1 MKRKLIKEKLKMLNQ
16 DQLHERILYPVTRVR
31 AEKAGGSGVLVYS
44 QPDPKNDGEYINIA
58 LTCEH
63 VISDCVKIK
72 EEWDAV
78 IKKDVKKDFMEEC
91 SIEVF
96 DYNGSK
102 ISSANSTQA
111 TVIAYDKNH
120 DLSAVK
126 LHNTKSMPY
135 VAKIIPKD
143 TIEELRLFDPVWVSG
158 CSLLHDPFAS
168 NGSLTYLREIIEQ
181 KEYMMYNAPSIF
193 GNSGGGVFNGNTG
206 DLLGLASRIS
216 TIQLGF
222 GIDVMTWMGFC
233 THPERIHQF
242 IEHQELQF
250 LIDPEDDY
258 YSAMKR
264 RNARRKDGLRQLFFK
279 DQGDE
284 TQVDP
289 KEYEVTEKVF

>member
-1 MKRKLIKEKLKMLNQ
+1 MLNQ
-16 DQLHERILYPVTRVR
+16 DQLHEQILYPVTRVR

-44 QPDPKNDGEYINIA
+44 EPDPNKDGEYINIA

-63 VISDCVKIK
+63 VIADCVKIK
-72 EEWDAV
+72 SEWDAV

-96 DYNGSK
+96 DYTGSK

-120 DLSAVK
+120 DLSAVR
-126 LHNTKSMPY
+126 LHNTNSMPF
-135 VAKIIPKD
+135 VAKIIPEKD
-143 TIEELRLFDPVWVSG
+143 IPGLRLFDPVWVSG

-222 GIDVMTWMGFC
+222 GVDVMTWMGFC
-233 THPERIHQF
+233 THPDRIYEF
-242 IEHQELQF
+242 IDHQELHF
-250 LIDPEDDY
+250 LVDPEDDY
-258 YSAMKR
+258 YSALER
-264 RNARRKDGLRQLFFK
+264 RNSRRKDGLRQLFFK
-279 DQGDE
+279 EQGSE

-289 KEYEVTEKVF
+289 KDYNVTEKSF

>member
-1 MKRKLIKEKLKMLNQ
+1 MLDQN
-16 DQLHERILYPVTRVR
+16 QLHEQILYPVTRVR

-44 QPDPKNDGEYINIA
+44 QPDPKSDGKFINIA

-63 VISDCVKIK
+63 VISDCVKIRN
-72 EEWDAV
+72 EWDAV
-78 IKKDVKKDFMEEC
+78 IKKDVKKDFIEEC

-96 DYNGSK
+96 DYAGSK

-111 TVIAYDKNH
+111 TIIAYDKNH
-120 DLSAVK
+120 DLSAVR
-126 LHNTKSMPY
+126 LHNTKQMPY

-143 TIEELRLFDPVWVSG
+143 KIEDLRLFDPVWVSG

-168 NGSLTYLREIIEQ
+168 DGSLTYLREIIEQ

-206 DLLGLASRIS
+206 HLLGLASRIS

-233 THPERIHQF
+233 THPDRIHEF

-250 LIDPEDDY
+250 LLDGEDDY
-258 YSAMKR
+258 YTAMKR

-289 KEYEVTEKVF
+289 KDYNVTDKTF